1 MFLLTFAKTDKE
13 IMSDNVKFI
22 NELERLLTQ
31 KQNDY
36 GHFDNTS
43 FVMAGILEKY
53 LSVYNN
59 KEVKV
64 PLKFFG
70 IFMIFLKLWRVM
82 QSENYK
88 KDSFDDINGYAELLR
103 RLVINDENSK
113 R

>member
-1 MFLLTFAKTDKE
+1 LHIFVKIKKE
-13 IMSDNVKFI
+13 TMSDNVKFI
-22 NELERLLTQ
+22 NDLERLLNE

-59 KEVKV
+59 KDVKV

-103 RLVINDENSK
+103 RLVINEQDNK